1 VKSRRFLFVLVVGV
15 LLAGALA
22 AGRAS
27 STPSPAAASA
37 KVAPNAATLAESST
51 VWFCP
56 GLSPALAH
64 QFGRVTF
71 SNIGGTSAQVV
82 VTDLADKG
90 DATHVTVDVAPETVV
105 TRSRDSIGTPGALT
119 VETFGGRVLVEEG
132 IEGLGAIDTAPCATQ
147 TSAHWYFAAG
157 TTPRGVQQWLV
168 IENPYPSDAKVNV
181 TLRTSNGVLRP
192 GDLQSLDVIRRSR
205 SVIAIHNYA
214 VRVGRV
220 AVAVDAQVGT
230 VVASQMLVYT
240 TDAGTPGVALSIGA
254 PAPATDW
261 TFAGGVVAP
270 NSTAFVA
277 IVNVGDQGAQVDVQA
292 TTESAKQVVAP
303 KSLTVGQDD
312 VVWVQLGHCATA
324 GVQPCVAV
332 PGGADFSLDVRSEQ
346 DVAIVA
352 QTLSRFGDT
361 PGLVG
366 TVTSPGETAPAR
378 AWAFGRMRVEGE
390 RSTMLTLFNPGA
402 GPAVAH
408 IALVFHGRVQ
418 RSRSLQRVVVPPGRG
433 TTVVVVG
440 GAKPPKFDGALTI
453 DATEPVFVE
462 RTIVANGE
470 VANSVGVVVG

>member
-1 VKSRRFLFVLVVGV
+1 VKSRRSLFVLVLGV

-27 STPSPAAASA
+27 STPSQAAAGG
-37 KVAPNAATLAESST
+37 KVVANVATLAESST

-56 GLSPALAH
+56 GLSPTLPH
-64 QFGRVTF
+64 GFGRVTF
-71 SNIGGTSAQVV
+71 SNIGGASAQVV
-82 VTDLADKG
+82 VTDLADKV
-90 DATHVTVDVAPETVV
+90 DATHVTVNVAPDTVV
-105 TRSRDSIGTPGALT
+105 TRTRDSLGPPGALT

-132 IEGLGAIDTAPCATQ
+132 IEGVGAIDTAPCATQ
-147 TSAHWYFAAG
+147 TAAHWFFAAG

-192 GDLQSLDVIRRSR
+192 GALQSLDVIRRSR

-230 VVASQMLVYT
+230 VVASQALVYT

-254 PAPATDW
+254 PASATDW

-270 NSTAFVA
+270 NSTALVA
-277 IVNVGDQGAQVDVQA
+277 IVNVGDDAAQVDVQA
-292 TTESAKQVVAP
+292 TTESAKQVIAP
-303 KSLTVGQDD
+303 KSVAVGQDD

-324 GVQPCVAV
+324 AGRQCVAI
-332 PGGADFSLDVRSEQ
+332 PDGADFSLDVRSEQ

-352 QTLSRFGDT
+352 QTLSRFGDA

-366 TVTSPGETAPAR
+366 TATSPGEVAPAR
-378 AWAFGRMRVEGE
+378 AWAFGRMRAGDE

-402 GPAVAH
+402 GPAVAR
-408 IALVFHGRVQ
+408 IGLVFNGRVQ
-418 RSRSLQRVVVPPGRG
+418 RSKALQQVVVPPGRG
-433 TTVVVVG
+433 ITVVVVG
-440 GAKPPKFDGALTI
+440 GAKPPKFDGALRI